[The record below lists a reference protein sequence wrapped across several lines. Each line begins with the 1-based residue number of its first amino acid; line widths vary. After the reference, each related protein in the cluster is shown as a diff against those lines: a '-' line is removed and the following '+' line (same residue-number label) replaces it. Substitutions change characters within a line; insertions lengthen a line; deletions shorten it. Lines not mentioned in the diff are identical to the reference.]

1 MVICVRCLVAGRVQ
15 GVSFRASTREK
26 AMELGVRGW
35 VRNLPDGRVEAL
47 LQGEAEAV
55 EALKKWLWRGPTLAQ
70 VVDVQSERVEIS
82 EIHMFEV
89 R

>member
-1 MVICVRCLVAGRVQ
+1 MVTCVRCLIAGRVQ
-15 GVSFRASTREK
+15 GVWFRASTKEK

-70 VVDVQSERVEIS
+70 VVDVQSEMVEIP
-82 EIHMFEV
+82 EIQMFEV

>member
-1 MVICVRCLVAGRVQ
+1 MVTCVRCLIAGRVQ
-15 GVSFRASTREK
+15 GVWFRASTKEK
-26 AMELGVRGW
+26 AIELGVRGW

-70 VVDVQSERVEIS
+70 VVDVRSEMVEIP
-82 EIHMFEV
+82 EIQMFEV

>member
-1 MVICVRCLVAGRVQ
+1 MVTCVRCLIAGRVQ

-47 LQGEAEAV
+47 LQGEVEAV
-55 EALKKWLWRGPTLAQ
+55 EALKKWLWRGPSLAQ
-70 VVDVQSERVEIS
+70 VVDVQSEMVEIP
-82 EIHMFEV
+82 EIQMFEV

>member
-70 VVDVQSERVEIS
+70 VVDVQPERVEIS